1 MNSYANLEGKVV
13 MVTGASSGLGESL
26 AREFARGGCNVYI
39 AARREEKLVALAQE
53 LELTMQTDQRAIP
66 IKLDVTDN
74 TQVVQAAHRMIK
86 DYGRIDIWIN
96 NAGSEKPASVL
107 DLSREQLQEITAV
120 NYFGLVYGTKAA
132 AQQMVQQGYGD
143 IVQILSTSAFTPRA
157 NEAAYCAAKAA
168 AEMYSRCAQKELQE
182 HGIRV
187 IPVKPGG
194 METNFA
200 QNAGLQMPKDAM
212 SPEDVAELIVH
223 AVSLPRNI
231 APDLTLFRNG

>member
-1 MNSYANLEGKVV
+1 MNRYGNLQDKAV
-13 MVTGASSGLGESL
+13 MVTGASSGLGEAL
-26 AREFARGGCNVYI
+26 AREFAREGCNVYL
-39 AARREEKLVALAQE
+39 AARNEEKLRQLAAE
-53 LELTMQTDQRAIP
+53 MELTLVADQRVIP
-66 IKLDVTDN
+66 LKLDVTDN
-74 TQVVQAAHRMIK
+74 TQVVQAANHILK
-86 DYGRIDIWIN
+86 DYGKIDIWVN
-96 NAGSEKPASVL
+96 NAGSETPASVL

-143 IVQILSTSAFTPRA
+143 IIQILSTSVFTPRT

-168 AEMYSRCAQKELQE
+168 AEMYSKCAQKELQE

-200 QNAGLQMPKDAM
+200 QNAGLQAPKNAM

>member
-1 MNSYANLEGKVV
+1 MYNYENLQDKVV
-13 MVTGASSGLGESL
+13 MVTGASSGLGEAL
-26 AREFARGGCNVYI
+26 AKEFARGGCNVYL
-39 AARREEKLVALAQE
+39 AARSEEKLVALAQE

-66 IKLDVTDN
+66 LKLDVTNN
-74 TQVVQAAHRMIK
+74 TQVVQAANRMLK
-86 DYGRIDIWIN
+86 DYGKIDIWVN
-96 NAGSEKPASVL
+96 NAGSETPASVL

-120 NYFGLVYGTKAA
+120 NYFGLAYGTKAA

-168 AEMYSRCAQKELQE
+168 AEMYSQCAQKELQQ

-194 METNFA
+194 MDTHFA

-212 SPEDVAELIVH
+212 NPEDVAELIVH

-231 APDLTLFRNG
+231 AADLALYRNG

>member
-13 MVTGASSGLGESL
+13 MVTGASSGLGEAL
-26 AREFARGGCNVYI
+26 AREFARGVCNVYI

>member
-13 MVTGASSGLGESL
+13 MVTGASSGLGEAL